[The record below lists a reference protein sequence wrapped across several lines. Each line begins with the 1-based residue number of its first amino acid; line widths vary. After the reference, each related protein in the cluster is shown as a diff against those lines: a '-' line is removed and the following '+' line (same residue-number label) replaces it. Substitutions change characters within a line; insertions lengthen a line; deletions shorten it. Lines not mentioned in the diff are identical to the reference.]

1 MKWANSL
8 IRLSTHEVE
17 TVQKRLAEIV
27 ARRWA
32 VEMQIEALDTE
43 LAAERANKAA
53 YEEVGFYLAGF
64 SEGARIRREA
74 LVIKLGAIR
83 IEEEGAREAMAEAF
97 ENLKKYEHV
106 AEAARLAARKEAGR
120 RETAELDELG
130 LRKRVAR

>member
-1 MKWANSL
+1 MKWAKSL

-17 TVQKRLAEIV
+17 TVQKRLSEIV

-32 VEMQIEALDTE
+32 VEVQIEALDTE
-43 LAAERANKAA
+43 LAAERAHSAP

-74 LVIKLGAIR
+74 LVVKLGTIR

-130 LRKRVAR
+130 LRKKTAR

>member
-8 IRLSTHEVE
+8 IRLSNHEVE

-32 VEMQIEALDTE
+32 VEVQIEALDAE
-43 LAAERANKAA
+43 LAAERANKAS

-74 LVIKLGAIR
+74 LTAKHATILV
-83 IEEEGAREAMAEAF
+83 EEEGAREAMAGAF

-106 AEAARLAARKEAGR
+106 AEAAKLAARKEAGR

-130 LRKRVAR
+130 LRKKIAR

>member
-32 VEMQIEALDTE
+32 VEVQIEALDAE
-43 LAAERANKAA
+43 LAAERAHKAS

-64 SEGARIRREA
+64 SEGARIRRLDLMA
-74 LVIKLGAIR
+74 KLDTIR

-106 AEAARLAARKEAGR
+106 AEAAKLAARKEAGR

-130 LRKRVAR
+130 LRKKIAR

>member
-1 MKWANSL
+1 
-8 IRLSTHEVE
+8 
-17 TVQKRLAEIV
+17 VQKRLAEIV

-32 VEMQIEALDTE
+32 VEVQIEALDAE
-43 LAAERANKAA
+43 LAAERAHKAS

-64 SEGARIRREA
+64 SEGARIRRLDLMA
-74 LVIKLGAIR
+74 KLDTIR

-106 AEAARLAARKEAGR
+106 AEAAKLAARKEAGR

-130 LRKRVAR
+130 LRKKIAR